1 MTKHDYKGR
10 MVGRTT
16 EEISNLIDA
25 YVHSGRDREV
35 IRLSL
40 LEGESYTRIAGR
52 LDLEVSS
59 RTVQQIMNRW
69 MPIILDHM

>member
-1 MTKHDYKGR
+1 LTKHDYKGR

-16 EEISNLIDA
+16 EEISRLIDA
-25 YVHSGRDREV
+25 YVHSGRDRAV

-59 RTVQQIMNRW
+59 RTVQEIMNRW
-69 MPIILDHM
+69 MPIILDHL